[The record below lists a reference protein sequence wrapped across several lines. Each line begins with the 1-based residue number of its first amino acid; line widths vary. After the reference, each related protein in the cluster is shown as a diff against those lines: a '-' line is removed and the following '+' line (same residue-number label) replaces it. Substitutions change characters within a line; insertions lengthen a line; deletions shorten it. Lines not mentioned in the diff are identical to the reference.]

1 MSLPTPCVCVPGQG
15 ENEVR
20 CRLFRLCLL
29 CSGRCCL
36 RRQSQPSLAGGQHMG
51 SLQVSGGQQQRP
63 GEEAIRLTAS
73 RSFNALCGGP
83 EDRAGNRSQGSTD
96 RKWNNNN
103 GYRGHQSRSTDNLLD
118 EIKSE

>member
-1 MSLPTPCVCVPGQG
+1 M
-15 ENEVR
+15 R

-29 CSGRCCL
+29 CSGRCWL
-36 RRQSQPSLAGGQHMG
+36 RRRSRSQPSLAGGQHLG

-83 EDRAGNRSQGSTD
+83 GDRAGNKSGSGE
-96 RKWNNNN
+96 RKWSNNN